1 MYVQH
6 LMKQNGRE
14 IFDVLCKQHGHIFV
28 CGGIEMARDVRESIT
43 DIIQQCQKVDY
54 SDAVELTENLKVC
67 MIMFSF
73 FSM

>member
-14 IFDVLCKQHGHIFV
+14 IYDVLCKRQGHIFV

-43 DIIQQCQKVDY
+43 EIIQQCQKVDY

-67 MIMFSF
+67 LFFVCFSK
-73 FSM
+73 